1 MPEEIPI
8 IASAYLAYEG
18 AVPVE
23 WAIFFTVLAAL
34 MGDTIIFLVGRHFGH
49 RIFELPILRNMV
61 TRRRLRRAN
70 VYFKRWGNGVVFM
83 GRFLAG
89 VRSTVFLSAAILK
102 MPLRRFLLL
111 DGAAAVL
118 SIPLNII
125 IVYSLLKIWGEDL
138 HAVIQASRKF
148 GHDALLVAAIVVL
161 GLGVLIYFRRKNK
174 HRANGKKTSPTPS
187 TTA

>member
-8 IASAYLAYEG
+8 IAAAYLAYDG

-23 WAIFFTVLAAL
+23 WAIFFTVLAA
-34 MGDTIIFLVGRHFGH
+34 MAGDTIIFLVGRYYGH

-89 VRSTVFLSAAILK
+89 VRSTVFLTAAILK
-102 MPLRRFLLL
+102 MPLRKFLLL

-118 SIPLNII
+118 SIPLNIL
-125 IVYSLLKIWGEDL
+125 IVYTLLKRWGDDL
-138 HAVIQASRKF
+138 HAIIKASREF
-148 GHDALLVAAIVVL
+148 GHDALIIIAIIVAAIGMFV
-161 GLGVLIYFRRKNK
+161 YFRRK
-174 HRANGKKTSPTPS
+174 KKRQKFTTPADSNSPS
-187 TTA
+187 